1 MDDGGVRRDGSSVVI
16 EVNGRRQHLYTQSAM
31 IEGKR
36 SQTCAIHNPS
46 RRDKLSRRSSGAIC

>member
-16 EVNGRRQHLYTQSAM
+16 EVNGRRQHLYIQSAM
-31 IEGKR
+31 IEDKR

-46 RRDKLSRRSSGAIC
+46 RTCKLSCRSSGATC